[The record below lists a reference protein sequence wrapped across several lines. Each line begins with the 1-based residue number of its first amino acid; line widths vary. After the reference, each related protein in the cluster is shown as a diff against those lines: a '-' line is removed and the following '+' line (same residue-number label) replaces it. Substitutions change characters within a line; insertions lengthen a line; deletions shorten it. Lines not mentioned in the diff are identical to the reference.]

1 MVFNSTMGLEA
12 AQKWSLY
19 YILLFMHHNL
29 SSKSLRGGGEREG
42 EGRGKGE
49 EGERGEWERERE
61 GEEERGSTRHSG
73 SVIKALD
80 KNLKF

>member
-1 MVFNSTMGLEA
+1 M
-12 AQKWSLY
+12 Y
-19 YILLFMHHNL
+19 YNL
-29 SSKSLRGGGEREG
+29 SFKSLRGGGEREG

-61 GEEERGSTRHSG
+61 GEEERGSIWYLG
-73 SVIKALD
+73 FVIKVLD

>member
-29 SSKSLRGGGEREG
+29 SSKSLREGGREGGRGERERGRGG
-42 EGRGKGE
+42 EGRVG
-49 EGERGEWERERE
+49 EGERGRGGE
-61 GEEERGSTRHSG
+61 GEHSAFR
-73 SVIKALD
+73 VCD
-80 KNLKF
+80 